1 MNYLLQKIGIIGL
14 AMSFASAVS
23 AWDFLYVEA
32 TIESTR
38 IVEITPLDLSGQGTL
53 QFEHECDFCPDS
65 LSYNLETRL
74 TTPFGDNQDI
84 YSLTQWQGHRA
95 MVHYSTTNPV
105 ALRVVVYSATDVEE
119 NF

>member
-1 MNYLLQKIGIIGL
+1 MKPFCRNIWAFAFAAL
-14 AMSFASAVS
+14 FASAAT
-23 AWDFLYVEA
+23 AWDFLYVEK

-38 IVEITPLDLSGQGTL
+38 IVEITPLDLSGQGML
-53 QFEHECDFCPDS
+53 QFEDECDVCPDS
-65 LSYNLETRL
+65 LSYNLETKL
-74 TTPFGDNQDI
+74 TTPFGENQDI

-105 ALRVVVYSATDVEE
+105 ALRIVVYSATDVEE